1 MAAILGN
8 VPGYGVKK
16 YTEIYRG
23 TESVAASLVEAGGTH
38 FKTKLSSVATNIS
51 RGEVTERQLL
61 DSLCV
66 HLQNRDIWHRWSR
79 LDACK

>member
-1 MAAILGN
+1 M
-8 VPGYGVKK
+8 
-16 YTEIYRG
+16 
-23 TESVAASLVEAGGTH
+23 AASLVEAGGTH

-79 LDACK
+79 LASIIDDFACGDLLPVLRAEDNSSG